1 MAAYWIRIGPPL
13 DPVAKWSLSSEAIL
27 GIVAGVCVFVIG
39 ASSTLFTSIGLLVS
53 LKVDIAYERVFV

>member
-1 MAAYWIRIGPPL
+1 L